1 MKQQFDNNENSKEE
15 EVKSEDKLEGNK
27 ELSQKSEEVNEEE
40 DISKAAKDELT
51 IDIIMKGVI
60 IDNRHANEKLIKA
73 LTKYIELYDPNN
85 IESILKM
92 NQLNK

>member
-1 MKQQFDNNENSKEE
+1 M
-15 EVKSEDKLEGNK
+15 
-27 ELSQKSEEVNEEE
+27 
-40 DISKAAKDELT
+40 T
-51 IDIIMKGVI
+51 IDIIMKGVVI
-60 IDNRHANEKLIKA
+60 NNRYANEKLIKA